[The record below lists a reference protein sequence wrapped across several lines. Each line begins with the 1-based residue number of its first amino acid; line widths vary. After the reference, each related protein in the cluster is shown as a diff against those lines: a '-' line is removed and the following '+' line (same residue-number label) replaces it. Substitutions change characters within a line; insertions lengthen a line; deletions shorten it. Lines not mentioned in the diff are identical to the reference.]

1 MPLTINKE
9 SHMRNAILT
18 VIAASL
24 LICTSAMSAPGE
36 YDIKTTKLA
45 DHIYELSFDGGGY
58 TVKVIASVGVD
69 GILLVDTGKK
79 QAAEDLRA
87 KLRTLAPGDPK
98 IIILTHEHAEHL
110 GGNELFGKEPVVI
123 GHSSLR
129 SILKQGAFLYEEFS
143 EATLPDIGLND
154 SLSVFFNG
162 EEIKVIAVTGSHSGS
177 DLVVWFTKS
186 RDACVAGICN
196 SPFFPSVDEE
206 TGDVLKYSSAVQRI
220 IDVLPPDVTI
230 VPGHGTDCT
239 IVELR
244 KFHDMLFKTTE
255 IVRSE
260 LAKGKD
266 IATIEKED
274 ALKEWK
280 SFEGSYTSANGWIE
294 YLGRGFRK
302 DPADQRPFP
311 VEPLYYALKAKGL
324 DSALACFQDLQ
335 KNRLDKFK
343 FDETTAAYIGYLL
356 FENAKM
362 PESAGF
368 FELSLKE
375 YPDGV
380 YKELCYRNLGIAYEK
395 TGNTSLALKNHRKFL
410 ELNPKDST
418 TAKAIERLEKE

>member
-1 MPLTINKE
+1 
-9 SHMRNAILT
+9 MRTAILT

-24 LICTSAMSAPGE
+24 LICTSAMSALGE

-69 GILLVDTGKK
+69 GILLVDSGKK

-110 GGNELFGKEPVVI
+110 GGNELFGKEPLVI

-129 SILKQGAFLYEEFS
+129 STLKRGELLYQEFT
-143 EATLPDIGLND
+143 EATLPDIGLDD

-186 RDACVAGICN
+186 KVACVAGLC
-196 SPFFPSVDEE
+196 SWPRFPTVDEE
-206 TGDVLKYSSAVQRI
+206 TGDVLKYSSAVKRI
-220 IDVLPPDVTI
+220 IDVLPSDVMI
-230 VPGHGTDCT
+230 VPGHGTDCS
-239 IVELR
+239 IVELK
-244 KFHDMLFKTTE
+244 KFHDMLFKTTA

-260 LAKGKD
+260 LAEGKD

-280 SFEGSYTSANGWIE
+280 PFEGGFTSTNGWIE
-294 YLGRGFRK
+294 YLGHGLQK
-302 DPADQRPFP
+302 DTTDQHQIPLEP
-311 VEPLYYALKAKGL
+311 VYYALKAKGI
-324 DSALACFQDLQ
+324 DSALVCFQDLR
-335 KNRLDKFK
+335 KDHVDKYT

-356 FENAKM
+356 YENGKM
-362 PESAGF
+362 PESARF
-368 FELSLKE
+368 FELSIKE
-375 YPDGV
+375 YPEGI
-380 YKELCYRNLGIAYEK
+380 YKKLCYRNLGRVYEK
-395 TGNTSLALKNHRKFL
+395 IGDIPLALKNYRKFL
-410 ELNPKDST
+410 ELSPKDST
-418 TAKAIERLEKE
+418 TARAIERLEKE